1 MSDALSDWKHSHMDS
16 VRYSDITQTLYW
28 RADGLKSF

>member
-16 VRYSDITQTLYW
+16 VGYSDITQTLY
-28 RADGLKSF
+28 GLKSF